1 MSAANGSVRG
11 DITSAFSNLSSDPFY
26 KPPVQDH
33 PLVWVL
39 EDVAKNKESDF
50 SKARDPAT
58 LSVKDVV
65 ANFARNNERRM
76 AQKMVEQRRKL
87 PPMVNDRA
95 LFTRAAPFNDKSD
108 PFYHSPS
115 QRIGNNYSPQSMLAA
130 SILFEQFPSDPN
142 APRSRGTPPQL
153 RDVRSVHS
161 TSKPLS
167 PRPPPLGFPPTNTAR
182 TLYSTNG
189 MNGSDT
195 GAKVSTQRGRLGG
208 DPVCGNKRDYPDSSL
223 PSDQTSHGEV
233 DSHDERPA
241 AKYARLEGSFED
253 RQQLVDAIL
262 RYYFYI
268 ELGIDAYKH
277 VAPFREE
284 WAGNALSLVP
294 PQPPPH
300 VDDAFYDA
308 LLRSS
313 LEEMA
318 SEYVY
323 SMKKAIVD
331 YVILS
336 RIERERL
343 NLERL
348 EPLLAIPPPV
358 EQNRRAV
365 VTRELSPSWRLNVD
379 TAREEIA
386 WTLQTLSVNALELSR
401 MWEQSGFSTLVLT
414 DVSEQGFLEQ
424 LPMQADNF
432 RQYQAEC
439 TEVVKSMLWTSW
451 APKSVELFNRL
462 PPVFINGD
470 SDAYFRAVA
479 TLQSNQL
486 RSLLQRSLDSYVAF
500 FAKHQPVPEVDPQ
513 QDMLLWSVEPAFVL
527 EMVENE
533 GRPSFKPSF
542 AEYEEVVRN
551 ALDNA
556 VTAVSGLPRVG
567 SNLSGASTSFIP
579 PGNERS
585 GGHYA
590 NNSSSIPTTTLTED
604 SVVSARKFVLNIMAG
619 STEAPRALAAMFDEW
634 MYLLGEEAENFV
646 RTFGERPDEPPSLEE
661 YQAEI
666 DRLRHAA
673 HTIELLCTDNVRTGI
688 YIVRCRAFKEEL
700 TTSAKTLENR
710 LLDQLRALN
719 RANNIKINEDY
730 TVMMS
735 EVGKVSHSSEEVLA
749 LKRFIQRC
757 AQDQERL
764 KEIIAQNKER
774 DEFMY
779 NHRFPVPAED
789 FEIAMRAYEWPRK
802 MIDIMKE
809 ATTKANAEH
818 KEFEQQLKKR
828 RKEFGEVLE
837 KYAVEMEQYHNKNE
851 IMKRDQIATEVS
863 ELSEQLKAAAEEADY
878 INGQEKMFGWAL
890 TKYGNVAKITSTL
903 EPYVT
908 LWTTISQFYDK
919 FAAWMNGPFYKLN
932 PEEVESETNEAFR
945 KLFKSTKYFSGAG
958 GGELRSAP
966 LAVAEEGKHKVQSFL
981 EHLPLINAI
990 CNPGLQERH
999 WVALADIVGFEI
1011 KRDEVTSLR
1020 RLLDHDIASH
1030 LQKVSEVSD
1039 QASRE
1044 WSIEKALD
1052 KMATDWD
1059 GMAFELGPWKET
1071 GTFILKGGP
1080 VEDAQILLDDHIVKS
1095 QAMTSSPFAAPF
1107 MDRLGPWEKKLVR
1120 FQDIIEQWLK
1130 CQSKWLYL
1138 EPIFGADE
1146 IMKQIPRE
1154 GQAFRDMD
1162 TIWRRIMDRVHTNP
1176 LMSEVADTPG
1186 LLEELQKCNRS
1197 LDIVEK
1203 GLNDFLDTKKMAF
1216 PRFFFLSNDE
1226 LLEILS
1232 EAKDPLRVQ
1241 PFVKKCF
1248 ESVREL
1254 IFEAEGEITGLLS
1267 IEGEKIPFMD
1277 SVNPASS
1284 GAVEVW
1290 LLEVE
1295 GAMKRTLHKVA
1306 GESIEAYTK
1315 GPRSKWIL
1323 NWPGQLVLNCSQV
1336 FWTREVSL
1344 SIETAGAEGLKAYA
1358 GKCTEELN
1366 KIVNLVRGQL
1376 TSLERAT
1383 CGSLVVVDVHARDVV
1398 TDMAERGVN
1407 DIRDFNWE
1415 SQMRYYW
1422 EFHDAP
1428 PSGVHPQET
1437 LVVRMINAEALY
1449 GYEYLGNSGRLVI
1462 TPLTDR
1468 CYRTLMGAIHMNLG
1482 GAPAGPA
1489 GTGKTE
1495 TTKDLS
1501 KALAIQCVVFNCSDG
1516 LDYRAMGKF
1525 FKGLACSGAWA
1536 CFDEFNRIELE
1547 VLSVVAQQVLTI
1559 IRAKAAQLK
1568 TFQFEGVEI
1577 RLNPTCNT
1585 FITMNP
1591 GYAGR
1596 SELPDNLK
1604 ALFRD
1609 VAMMVPDYAMIAE
1622 IMLYSYG
1629 YLEARSMARKL
1640 VQTYRLCSEQL
1651 SSQDHYDYG
1660 MRAVMSVLR
1669 AAGNLKRSFPM
1680 SAEDVL
1686 MLRAI
1691 NDVNLPKFLDQDV
1704 PLFNGILSDLFPGV
1718 SLPEVDYENI
1728 KNAIIE
1734 QCKESNLQPLES
1746 FITKIIQLYEMI
1758 IVRHGLMLVGWSFG
1772 MKTCAYRVL
1781 AAALTDLNKQ
1791 GLNDEHATK
1800 FYVLNPKSVSMGQ
1813 LYGQEDAVSKEWT
1826 DGILAVLFRN
1836 AARDTSPDRKW
1847 LIFDGPVDAIW
1858 IENMNTVLDD
1868 NKKLCLNS
1876 GEIIAMQGLM
1886 NMIFEVQD
1894 LAAASPAT
1902 VSRCGMVYVQ
1912 PALLGWRPVLL
1923 SWLNTLPSPGITAT
1937 HKAHITHL
1945 FDWLVPPM
1953 LRVALKQVRA
1963 PLPMQDINL
1972 VSSCMRLLEAHLD
1985 DFHGEIPVA
1994 HKDLT
1999 EEQQLNWLTCQFLF
2013 ALVWSLGGNT
2023 DDEGRRRFDSCLR
2036 QVLSNDPPPELK
2048 AWCTG
2053 TPIKVA
2059 TPFPEGKMVYD
2070 FVYDKERGKWVPW
2083 MDTIESKRI
2092 PPEAEYSTII
2102 VSTVDTVRYTY
2113 ILDRLVQH
2121 NMHVLFVGPTG
2132 TGKTVYVK
2140 KKLQEGLPSH
2150 MTSMFMT
2157 FSAQTSAN
2165 MTQDII
2171 DGKMDK
2177 RKRGL
2182 YGPPQGKKMV
2192 IFVDDLNM
2200 PQVEEY
2206 GAQPPIEL
2214 LRQFMDHSGWYD
2226 HKELAFRRLQDVQFV
2241 AAMGPPG
2248 GGRSAV
2254 TNRYLRHY
2262 SVVSITSFDSD
2273 NLSIIFNT
2281 LVDHWMSKYN
2291 YPQPISKLTRSLVAA
2306 SIEVYTLAQREL
2318 LPTPTK
2324 SHYTF
2329 NLRDMSK
2336 VFQGITKAN
2345 EHVEDP
2351 LQMIRLW
2358 THEVLRVFYD
2368 RLVDDDDRQWV
2379 GHHLSEII
2387 KLHFKEKPE
2396 RVFSQDKL
2404 DDNNLLSAL
2413 RALMFGDFMVQGQDK
2428 IYTQIM
2434 DQTAMAAV
2442 VNEYLS
2448 DFNATSKKPMHL
2460 VIFQFALEHVARI
2473 ARIIQLPGGN
2483 ALLVGMGGAGRQSL
2497 TRLAAYMEEFEVFQ
2511 IEISKTY
2518 GKFEW
2523 HEDIKKVLKM
2533 AGEANQ
2539 KVVFLFADTQ
2549 IVQEGFV
2556 EDISNLLNTYEVPN
2570 LMQNSDLSTI
2580 FENIRPRAKQAGM
2593 DGSKEA
2599 LYNFFVQE
2607 VRRNMHIVLSF
2618 SPVSNSFRERLRKF
2632 PSLVN
2637 CTTIDWFTRWPND
2650 ALHTVAATF
2659 LSHLGSKHDD
2669 GKGSL
2674 AGDALPDMCVVF
2686 HNSVHQLSARFLAE
2700 QRRHYYVTPTSYLE
2714 LLNTYK
2720 TLLGRRQDEVL
2731 LAKQRYEIGLDKL
2744 QTTEE
2749 SVSGMKEELIALQ
2762 PQLEV
2767 ASVETSAA
2775 MEVITH
2781 ESAEAD
2787 KVKQVVS
2794 KEEAAASAEAAKVK
2808 AIKDECE
2815 ADLAE
2820 ALPMLEAAIKAL
2832 NTLSKND
2839 IVEVKGMKSPPAGVK
2854 LVLEAVCIMKEVK
2867 PVRMKDAQSGRMV
2880 DDYWEAS
2887 KRMLMDDDF
2896 LNSLKNYDKD
2906 NIDASIIKKIKP
2918 YIDNPE
2924 FLPEKIKNV
2933 STAAYGLCSWVR
2945 AMEAYNRVLKVVE
2958 PKRQKLKEAE
2968 AEMEV
2973 VMSALRTKQAALKE
2987 VMDKLAELDADLQN
3001 KKNRKEQL
3009 ESDVALCTVKLDRA
3023 EKLIS
3028 GLGGEKQ
3035 RWTVAATNLGEQC
3048 AKLLGDV
3055 LLAAGQIAYLGPF
3068 TASYRIDVLHSWLER
3083 CREKGV
3089 PCSERFKLEAVLGDP
3104 VKVRQWNIWG
3114 LPKDDFS
3121 TDNGIAVDQG
3131 RRWPLCIDPQGLAN
3145 KWIRGMEKE
3154 NGLLV
3159 VKLTDTNFL
3168 RTLENAI
3175 QFGKP
3180 VLMENVMET
3189 LDASLEPLLQKQTF
3203 KQGGNMCIK
3212 LGDAVVEYSED
3223 FKFYIT
3229 TKLRNPHY
3237 APELC
3242 TKVALLN
3249 FMTTPE
3255 GLEDQLLGIAVAKE
3269 RPDLEDEKNKL
3280 IIQGADN
3287 KRKLKEIEDEIL
3299 RVLSTSQGNI
3309 LEDENAVDILQS
3321 SKILSDEISEKQK
3334 ISDETEAKIDEARAG
3349 YKPVAHHSSLLYFV
3363 VTDLANIDP
3372 MYQYSLRWF
3381 IDLFMRAIRDSAPSD
3396 DLDVRLQALN
3406 QYFTFFLYTNVCR
3419 SLFEKDKLLFSF
3431 LLTTK
3436 LGINEQRVDPSEMR
3450 FLLTG
3455 GVAMGDLPYPNPS
3468 PDWISEKMWGELCRA
3483 TSLSPESDKWTGLAQ
3498 HVSENLADWKAVYDA
3513 SEPHKCTLPYPWHE
3527 QLDNFQ
3533 RMILIRAIRPDKL
3546 LPAIT
3551 NYVAEEMGSRFVE
3564 PLPFSIEPS
3573 FNDSSAISP
3582 LVFVLSPGSDPMTS
3596 LLKFADDKGIQVES
3610 VSLGQGQGPVAQRC
3624 IDVGAKEGHWVVLQ
3638 NCHLAKSFLPT
3649 LELIVEQ
3656 QLVEGKVHKDFRLW
3670 LTSYPSPIFP
3680 ISILENGIKMTN
3692 EAPKG
3697 LRAGLLRTYMSDPIS
3712 NPDFLNGCAKDH
3724 AFKRMLFGLAFF
3736 HSIVQERQKFGPMGW
3751 NIPYQFNENDLRI
3764 SVRQLRM
3771 FLDEYPEI
3779 PYATLT
3785 YTAGEC
3791 NYGGK
3796 VTDSHDRHTL
3806 MTILAT
3812 YYNPAIVNDKHY
3824 KFSPSGIYYAPPPQE
3839 HAGYIEFINSLPLT
3853 SAPEVYGLHDNADI
3867 VKDLQ
3872 ETGLLL
3878 DSVML
3883 TQSRD
3888 QSGGGGK
3895 SFETVVAEVAA
3906 DILERLPVNFD
3917 VEAVEA
3923 KYSQDYFNSMNTVLV
3938 QELNRFNNLLTV
3950 IRSTLINLGKAVKG
3964 LALMSAEL
3972 DQVGRALFDGK
3983 VPGTWLKKSFPS
3995 LKPLGPYV
4003 KEVLER
4009 VVFFQDWVDQGPP
4022 TVYWISGFF
4031 FTQAFLTGSKQNF
4044 ARKFK
4049 IPIDHIDFD
4058 FDIRDKDGDCS
4069 EPPSDGVYCK
4079 GLFLEGARW
4088 SHAKHQLVESEPK
4101 VLYTAMPI
4109 IWMVPQEVS
4118 KFKVYNNYNCPL
4130 YKTSERRGV
4139 LSTTGHST
4147 NFVLDVRLPSGQ
4159 DPAHWTKR
4167 GVALLTS
4174 LND

>member
-1 MSAANGSVRG
+1 MSTGVSANGSVTG
-11 DITSAFSNLSSDPFY
+11 TVSAFSNPTNDPFY

-39 EDVAKNKESDF
+39 EDVAKNRESDF
-50 SKARDPAT
+50 SKARDPST
-58 LSVKDVV
+58 LSVKEVV
-65 ANFARNNERRM
+65 ANFARNHERRM

-115 QRIGNNYSPQSMLAA
+115 QRIGNNYSPQSMHAA

-142 APRSRGTPPQL
+142 APRSRGIPPQL

-161 TSKPLS
+161 TSRPLS
-167 PRPPPLGFPPTNTAR
+167 PRLRPLGSPPANSVR
-182 TLYSTNG
+182 TLHSTNG
-189 MNGSDT
+189 VNGNDIL
-195 GAKVSTQRGRLGG
+195 AKPLSQRGNG
-208 DPVCGNKRDYPDSSL
+208 VVNGNKRDYPDSSL
-223 PSDQTSHGEV
+223 PSDQTSREEV
-233 DSHDERPA
+233 DSQDERPA

-262 RYYFYI
+262 RYYYYI
-268 ELGIDAYKH
+268 ELGIDAHKH

-365 VTRELSPSWRLNVD
+365 VTRELPPSWRLNVD

-424 LPMQADNF
+424 LPMQADTF

-470 SDAYFRAVA
+470 SDAYFRSVA

-500 FAKHQPVPEVDPQ
+500 FAKHQPVAEVDPQ
-513 QDMLLWSVEPAFVL
+513 QDKLLWSVEPAFVL
-527 EMVENE
+527 EMVEHE

-542 AEYEEVVRN
+542 VEYEEVVRN

-585 GGHYA
+585 VGHYA

-673 HTIELLCTDNVRTGI
+673 HTIELLCTDDVRTGI

-730 TVMMS
+730 SVMMT

-779 NHRFPVPAED
+779 SHRFPVPAED

-802 MIDIMKE
+802 MMDIMKE

-818 KEFEQQLKKR
+818 KEFELQLKKR
-828 RKEFGEVLE
+828 RKEFGDVLE

-863 ELSEQLKAAAEEADY
+863 ELAEQLKAAAEEAEY

-890 TKYGNVAKITSTL
+890 TKYGNVAKMTSTL

-945 KLFKSTKYFSGAG
+945 KLFKSTKYFSGSG

-1052 KMATDWD
+1052 KMASDWD

-1162 TIWRRIMDRVHTNP
+1162 TIWRRIMDRVHANP

-1186 LLEELQKCNRS
+1186 LLEELQRCNRS

-1203 GLNDFLDTKKMAF
+1203 
-1216 PRFFFLSNDE
+1216 
-1226 LLEILS
+1226 
-1232 EAKDPLRVQ
+1232 
-1241 PFVKKCF
+1241 
-1248 ESVREL
+1248 
-1254 IFEAEGEITGLLS
+1254 
-1267 IEGEKIPFMD
+1267 
-1277 SVNPASS
+1277 
-1284 GAVEVW
+1284 
-1290 LLEVE
+1290 
-1295 GAMKRTLHKVA
+1295 
-1306 GESIEAYTK
+1306 
-1315 GPRSKWIL
+1315 
-1323 NWPGQLVLNCSQV
+1323 V

-1398 TDMAERGVN
+1398 SDMAEQGVN

-1437 LVVRMINAEALY
+1437 LVVRMINADALY
-1449 GYEYLGNSGRLVI
+1449 GYEYLGNSSRLVI

-1495 TTKDLS
+1495 TVKDLS

-1559 IRAKAAQLK
+1559 IRAKAAHLK
-1568 TFQFEGVEI
+1568 AFQFEGVEI
-1577 RLNPTCNT
+1577 RLNPTCNA

-1718 SLPEVDYENI
+1718 ALPEVDYENI
-1728 KNAIIE
+1728 RHAIIE

-1791 GLNDEHATK
+1791 GLNDERATK

-1813 LYGQEDAVSKEWT
+1813 LYGQEDTVSKEWT

-1912 PALLGWRPVLL
+1912 PALLGWRPVML

-1945 FDWLVPPM
+1945 FDWLIPPM
-1953 LRVALKQVRA
+1953 LRVALKQVRS

-1972 VSSCMRLLEAHLD
+1972 VSSCMRLVEAHLD
-1985 DFHGEIPVA
+1985 DFQGDLPAA
-1994 HKDLT
+1994 HRDLT

-2023 DDEGRRRFDSCLR
+2023 DDEGRKRFDFCLR
-2036 QVLSNDPPPELK
+2036 HVLSNDPPPELK
-2048 AWCTG
+2048 VWCTG
-2053 TPIKVA
+2053 APVKVA

-2083 MDTIESKRI
+2083 MDTIESKKI
-2092 PPEAEYSTII
+2092 SPEAEYSTII

-2113 ILDRLVQH
+2113 LLDRLVQH

-2140 KKLQEGLPSH
+2140 KKLQDGLPPH
-2150 MTSMFMT
+2150 MTSMFIN

-2345 EHVEDP
+2345 EHVADP
-2351 LQMIRLW
+2351 LQMVRLW

-2368 RLVDDDDRQWV
+2368 RLVDNDDRLWL
-2379 GHHLSEII
+2379 GHQLSEII

-2404 DDNNLLSAL
+2404 DENNTLSAL
-2413 RALMFGDFMVQGQDK
+2413 RGLMFGDFMVQGQDK
-2428 IYTQIM
+2428 IYTQIT

-2442 VNEYLS
+2442 VNEFLS

-2518 GKFEW
+2518 GMFEW

-2618 SPVSNSFRERLRKF
+2618 SPVSSSFRERLRKF

-2637 CTTIDWFTRWPND
+2637 CTTIDWFTRWPDD

-2669 GKGSL
+2669 GKG
-2674 AGDALPDMCVVF
+2674 
-2686 HNSVHQLSARFLAE
+2686 
-2700 QRRHYYVTPTSYLE
+2700 
-2714 LLNTYK
+2714 
-2720 TLLGRRQDEVL
+2720 
-2731 LAKQRYEIGLDKL
+2731 RYG
-2744 QTTEE
+2744 
-2749 SVSGMKEELIALQ
+2749 
-2762 PQLEV
+2762 
-2767 ASVETSAA
+2767 
-2775 MEVITH
+2775 
-2781 ESAEAD
+2781 
-2787 KVKQVVS
+2787 
-2794 KEEAAASAEAAKVK
+2794 
-2808 AIKDECE
+2808 
-2815 ADLAE
+2815 
-2820 ALPMLEAAIKAL
+2820 
-2832 NTLSKND
+2832 
-2839 IVEVKGMKSPPAGVK
+2839 
-2854 LVLEAVCIMKEVK
+2854 
-2867 PVRMKDAQSGRMV
+2867 
-2880 DDYWEAS
+2880 
-2887 KRMLMDDDF
+2887 
-2896 LNSLKNYDKD
+2896 
-2906 NIDASIIKKIKP
+2906 
-2918 YIDNPE
+2918 
-2924 FLPEKIKNV
+2924 
-2933 STAAYGLCSWVR
+2933 
-2945 AMEAYNRVLKVVE
+2945 
-2958 PKRQKLKEAE
+2958 
-2968 AEMEV
+2968 
-2973 VMSALRTKQAALKE
+2973 
-2987 VMDKLAELDADLQN
+2987 
-3001 KKNRKEQL
+3001 
-3009 ESDVALCTVKLDRA
+3009 
-3023 EKLIS
+3023 
-3028 GLGGEKQ
+3028 
-3035 RWTVAATNLGEQC
+3035 
-3048 AKLLGDV
+3048 
-3055 LLAAGQIAYLGPF
+3055 
-3068 TASYRIDVLHSWLER
+3068 
-3083 CREKGV
+3083 
-3089 PCSERFKLEAVLGDP
+3089 
-3104 VKVRQWNIWG
+3104 
-3114 LPKDDFS
+3114 
-3121 TDNGIAVDQG
+3121 
-3131 RRWPLCIDPQGLAN
+3131 
-3145 KWIRGMEKE
+3145 
-3154 NGLLV
+3154 
-3159 VKLTDTNFL
+3159 
-3168 RTLENAI
+3168 
-3175 QFGKP
+3175 
-3180 VLMENVMET
+3180 
-3189 LDASLEPLLQKQTF
+3189 
-3203 KQGGNMCIK
+3203 
-3212 LGDAVVEYSED
+3212 
-3223 FKFYIT
+3223 
-3229 TKLRNPHY
+3229 
-3237 APELC
+3237 
-3242 TKVALLN
+3242 
-3249 FMTTPE
+3249 
-3255 GLEDQLLGIAVAKE
+3255 
-3269 RPDLEDEKNKL
+3269 
-3280 IIQGADN
+3280 
-3287 KRKLKEIEDEIL
+3287 
-3299 RVLSTSQGNI
+3299 
-3309 LEDENAVDILQS
+3309 
-3321 SKILSDEISEKQK
+3321 
-3334 ISDETEAKIDEARAG
+3334 
-3349 YKPVAHHSSLLYFV
+3349 
-3363 VTDLANIDP
+3363 
-3372 MYQYSLRWF
+3372 
-3381 IDLFMRAIRDSAPSD
+3381 
-3396 DLDVRLQALN
+3396 
-3406 QYFTFFLYTNVCR
+3406 
-3419 SLFEKDKLLFSF
+3419 
-3431 LLTTK
+3431 
-3436 LGINEQRVDPSEMR
+3436 
-3450 FLLTG
+3450 
-3455 GVAMGDLPYPNPS
+3455 
-3468 PDWISEKMWGELCRA
+3468 
-3483 TSLSPESDKWTGLAQ
+3483 
-3498 HVSENLADWKAVYDA
+3498 
-3513 SEPHKCTLPYPWHE
+3513 
-3527 QLDNFQ
+3527 
-3533 RMILIRAIRPDKL
+3533 
-3546 LPAIT
+3546 
-3551 NYVAEEMGSRFVE
+3551 
-3564 PLPFSIEPS
+3564 
-3573 FNDSSAISP
+3573 
-3582 LVFVLSPGSDPMTS
+3582 
-3596 LLKFADDKGIQVES
+3596 
-3610 VSLGQGQGPVAQRC
+3610 
-3624 IDVGAKEGHWVVLQ
+3624 
-3638 NCHLAKSFLPT
+3638 
-3649 LELIVEQ
+3649 
-3656 QLVEGKVHKDFRLW
+3656 
-3670 LTSYPSPIFP
+3670 
-3680 ISILENGIKMTN
+3680 
-3692 EAPKG
+3692 
-3697 LRAGLLRTYMSDPIS
+3697 
-3712 NPDFLNGCAKDH
+3712 
-3724 AFKRMLFGLAFF
+3724 
-3736 HSIVQERQKFGPMGW
+3736 
-3751 NIPYQFNENDLRI
+3751 
-3764 SVRQLRM
+3764 
-3771 FLDEYPEI
+3771 
-3779 PYATLT
+3779 
-3785 YTAGEC
+3785 
-3791 NYGGK
+3791 
-3796 VTDSHDRHTL
+3796 
-3806 MTILAT
+3806 
-3812 YYNPAIVNDKHY
+3812 
-3824 KFSPSGIYYAPPPQE
+3824 
-3839 HAGYIEFINSLPLT
+3839 
-3853 SAPEVYGLHDNADI
+3853 
-3867 VKDLQ
+3867 
-3872 ETGLLL
+3872 
-3878 DSVML
+3878 
-3883 TQSRD
+3883 
-3888 QSGGGGK
+3888 
-3895 SFETVVAEVAA
+3895 
-3906 DILERLPVNFD
+3906 
-3917 VEAVEA
+3917 
-3923 KYSQDYFNSMNTVLV
+3923 
-3938 QELNRFNNLLTV
+3938 
-3950 IRSTLINLGKAVKG
+3950 
-3964 LALMSAEL
+3964 
-3972 DQVGRALFDGK
+3972 
-3983 VPGTWLKKSFPS
+3983 
-3995 LKPLGPYV
+3995 
-4003 KEVLER
+4003 
-4009 VVFFQDWVDQGPP
+4009 
-4022 TVYWISGFF
+4022 
-4031 FTQAFLTGSKQNF
+4031 
-4044 ARKFK
+4044 
-4049 IPIDHIDFD
+4049 
-4058 FDIRDKDGDCS
+4058 
-4069 EPPSDGVYCK
+4069 
-4079 GLFLEGARW
+4079 
-4088 SHAKHQLVESEPK
+4088 
-4101 VLYTAMPI
+4101 
-4109 IWMVPQEVS
+4109 
-4118 KFKVYNNYNCPL
+4118 
-4130 YKTSERRGV
+4130 
-4139 LSTTGHST
+4139 
-4147 NFVLDVRLPSGQ
+4147 
-4159 DPAHWTKR
+4159 
-4167 GVALLTS
+4167 
-4174 LND
+4174 